1 MVKSRRSP
9 LLTTPETAERLRLKK
24 HSLDNMRWQGT
35 GPPFRKIGG
44 RVFYHIDD
52 LKKWLD
58 EARRRIS
65 SGRLD

>member
-1 MVKSRRSP
+1 
-9 LLTTPETAERLRLKK
+9 LTTPETAERLRLKK

-58 EARRRIS
+58 KARRRIS